1 MIAANL
7 QGRIQKAI
15 HELTDSGAETGVQ
28 VAVIRHG
35 AVVADVAGGV
45 ADPAASRPVSPG
57 TLFWAA
63 STAKGMASTVVHVL
77 AERGEL
83 DYDLRV
89 ADVWPEFAAHGK
101 DTVTVRHLLCHT
113 AGVPGLPPGTTP
125 DDLCD
130 WERMCALLAGAE
142 PWWRPGTR
150 FGYHSDTFGYLVG
163 ETVRRVTG
171 CTISELLR
179 DLITSP
185 LGIVN
190 DVHFG
195 VPARLLPRVATQIDP
210 DGLPKPPPEPGSP
223 QTPPVPMVIIPRAAL
238 ANRRDLLTA
247 EIPSVGTMTARAAAT
262 VYAALLGHIDAV
274 HLVSAERLAAMAAI
288 THQGPDAVMGVESA
302 WAFGYSPAR
311 PAGMYPGSVFGML
324 GGNGSAAFADIDSGT
339 AVAVMRNRCSIGDFT
354 TATRVDRLV
363 IDAPDQQ
370 PDQQGAADE

>member
-1 MIAANL
+1 MTAADL
-7 QGRIQKAI
+7 PGRIQKAI
-15 HELTDSGAETGVQ
+15 HELIDSGAETGVQ
-28 VAVIRHG
+28 VAVIHHG

-45 ADPAASRPVSPG
+45 ADLAAGRPVSPG

-89 ADVWPEFAAHGK
+89 ADVWPEFAARGK

-130 WERMCALLAGAE
+130 WERMCALLADAE

-163 ETVRRVTG
+163 ETVRRATG

-179 DLITSP
+179 DLITGP
-185 LGIVN
+185 LGIV
-190 DVHFG
+190 DEVHFG

-210 DGLPKPPPEPGSP
+210 EGLPESPPEPGSP

-238 ANRRDLLTA
+238 ANRRDLLSA
-247 EIPSVGTMTARAAAT
+247 DIPSMGTMTARAAAT

-274 HLVSAERLAAMAAI
+274 ALVSAERLAAMAAI
-288 THQGPDAVMGVESA
+288 TYRGPDAVMGVESA

-311 PAGMYPGSVFGML
+311 PAGTHPGSTFGML
-324 GGNGSAAFADIDSGT
+324 GGNGSAAFADIDGAA
-339 AVAVMRNRCSIGDFT
+339 AVAVMRNRCSVGDFT
-354 TATRVDRLV
+354 AATRVDHLV
-363 IDAPDQQ
+363 MDAFDQE
-370 PDQQGAADE
+370 GAADE

>member
-1 MIAANL
+1 MTAVDL

-15 HELTDSGAETGVQ
+15 RELVDSGAETGIQ

-35 AVVADVAGGV
+35 AVVADVAAGV
-45 ADPAASRPVSPG
+45 ADPAAGCPVSPG

-63 STAKGMASTVVHVL
+63 STAKGVASTVVHVL

-83 DYDLRV
+83 GYDLRV

-113 AGVPGLPPGTTP
+113 AGVPVLPPGTTP

-130 WERMCALLAGAE
+130 WERICALLAAAE
-142 PWWRPGTR
+142 PAWRPGTR

-163 ETVRRVTG
+163 ETVRRATG

-185 LGIVN
+185 LGIAGE
-190 DVHFG
+190 VHFG

-210 DGLPKPPPEPGSP
+210 EELPTPPSEPGSP
-223 QTPPVPMVIIPRAAL
+223 QARSMPMVIIPRAAL
-238 ANRRDLLTA
+238 ANRRDLLSA
-247 EIPSVGTMTARAAAT
+247 DIPSVGTMTARAAAT

-274 HLVSAERLAAMAAI
+274 HLVSAGRRAAMAAI
-288 THQGPDAVMGVESA
+288 TYQGPDVVMGVESA
-302 WAFGYSPAR
+302 WAFGYTPAR

-339 AVAVMRNRCSIGDFT
+339 AVAVMRNRIGDFT
-354 TATRVDRLV
+354 TAARIDHLV
-363 IDAPDQQ
+363 IDALGQE
-370 PDQQGAADE
+370 GTGDE

>member
-1 MIAANL
+1 MSAVDL
-7 QGRIQKAI
+7 QERIQKAI
-15 HELTDSGAETGVQ
+15 HELIDSGTETGVQ
-28 VAVIRHG
+28 TAVVHEGAIVADVVG
-35 AVVADVAGGV
+35 GVADVATG
-45 ADPAASRPVSPG
+45 RPVSPG

-63 STAKGMASTVVHVL
+63 STAKAMASTVVHVL

-89 ADVWPEFAAHGK
+89 AGVWPEFAAHGK

-113 AGVPGLPPGTTP
+113 AGVPVLLPGTTP

-130 WERMCALLAGAE
+130 WERICALLAGAE

-163 ETVRRVTG
+163 EAVRRATG

-185 LGIVN
+185 LGIA
-190 DVHFG
+190 DEVHFG
-195 VPARLLPRVATQIDP
+195 VPARLLSRVAIQTDP
-210 DGLPKPPPEPGSP
+210 ERSSTPPPEPGSP
-223 QTPPVPMVIIPRAAL
+223 QARAMPVIVPKAAF
-238 ANRRDLLTA
+238 ANRRDVLGA
-247 EIPSVGTMTARAAAT
+247 DIPSMGTMTARAAAT

-288 THQGPDAVMGVESA
+288 TYQGPDSVMGVESA

-311 PAGMYPGSVFGML
+311 PAGTYPGSTFGML
-324 GGNGSAAFADIDSGT
+324 GGNGSAALADIDSGT

-354 TATRVDRLV
+354 TATRVDHLV
-363 IDAPDQQ
+363 IDALDQE
-370 PDQQGAADE
+370 GAGDE